1 MERKEITVEEFTAA
15 MEAAVEER
23 GRDYIYPAAV
33 ERDMDSDYE
42 VGPIYY
48 DDEYHYAD
56 GGCVY
61 QTPDGAPACIIGVV
75 LDKLGLDV
83 PAYGSMSDARVV
95 LEQRTTLSEDILR
108 GAKYAQSAQ
117 DTGHSWG
124 RALDRYKEF
133 AGVNA

>member
-23 GRDYIYPAAV
+23 GRDYIYPPAV

-48 DDEYHYAD
+48 DDEYHYGD

-61 QTPDGAPACIIGVV
+61 QTAEGVPACIIGVV

-83 PAYGSMSDARVV
+83 PAYGAMNDARVV
-95 LEQRTTLSEDILR
+95 LEARTTLPSYVLR
-108 GAKYAQSAQ
+108 AARQAQNEQ
-117 DTGHSWG
+117 DHGQPWG
-124 RALDRYKEF
+124 QALDTYYV
-133 AGVNA
+133 GVSA